1 LSKQKQRVGN
11 ASEFGLGYSKPES
24 TLGCQN
30 AFEHAP
36 DILPTKQIFFAF
48 SLLFLLFTTTGATCF
63 PKRSLNEFAPPVIFA
78 NTPDVSQI
86 SEVLNRTR
94 AIQQLQSNAV
104 SIRSPVF
111 PKLTAKMVWER
122 PRRFRM
128 TGGLSSMTG
137 TDFDL
142 GSNDEIFWM
151 ATRQGPQPSLHFAR
165 HDQFAMQM
173 ERQVLPVSPDWLVE
187 ALGIIELDPNTVIG
201 TPYVQAQGLLEIE
214 STVASPIGLY
224 RRTILVDPKS
234 AVVRRVLL
242 RDPSGR
248 LLATALLSDHK
259 SYSTYQVTLPHTVQA
274 QLIPAGGPPID
285 LTLNIGYY
293 TINDNQ
299 GQDPNRWTPPN
310 SAGYQLIDLVGQN
323 VGNVNA
329 VRPAEYQPATLGV
342 PQVSYRGVNDFETV
356 R

>member
-1 LSKQKQRVGN
+1 MSKQQKPFDRVLTADN
-11 ASEFGLGYSKPES
+11 FYQNPTSIMVKVIATEQTTYLPSTKKLLYAFGL
-24 TLGCQN
+24 L
-30 AFEHAP
+30 
-36 DILPTKQIFFAF
+36 F
-48 SLLFLLFTTTGATCF
+48 SLFTTTGATCI
-63 PKRSLNEFAPPVIFA
+63 PKRSLNEFAPPVIFS
-78 NTPDVSQI
+78 NTPDVAQI

-104 SIRSPVF
+104 SIRIPDL
-111 PKLTAKMVWER
+111 PKLNAKMVWER

-151 ATRQGPQPSLHFAR
+151 ATRHGPQPSLHFAR
-165 HDQFAMQM
+165 HDQFALQM

-187 ALGIIELDPNTVIG
+187 ALGVIELDPSTVIG

-224 RRTILVDPKS
+224 RRTIQVDPKS

-248 LLATALLSDHK
+248 LLATSLLSDHK
-259 SYSTYQVTLPHTVQA
+259 SYPTYQVTLPHTVQA

-310 SAGYQLIDLVGQN
+310 AAGYQLIDLVGQN
-323 VGNVNA
+323 VGNLNA
-329 VRPAEYQPATLGV
+329 VRPPEYQPATLGV
-342 PQVSYRGVNDFETV
+342 PQVSYRGVNDFEMV